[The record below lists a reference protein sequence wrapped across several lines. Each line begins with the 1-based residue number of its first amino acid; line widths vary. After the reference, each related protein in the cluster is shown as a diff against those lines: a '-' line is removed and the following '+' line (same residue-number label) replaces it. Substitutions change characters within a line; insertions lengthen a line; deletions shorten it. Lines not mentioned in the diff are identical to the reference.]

1 MTLSPFRSETLR
13 ERPARRRRSRR
24 ALSVG
29 QKESQRTFA
38 NFSSVDKVEGSREV
52 AGGQRR
58 RLGKGNQVGGSGK
71 GRRRRGDTSRASI
84 ALSSSEVKLNNIS
97 NTNQLIKGWEQRDNS
112 SNGLCERVLNT
123 LSRDGVSASQPSL

>member
-38 NFSSVDKVEGSREV
+38 NFSIVDKVEGSREV

>member
-58 RLGKGNQVGGSGK
+58 RLGKGNQVGSSGK